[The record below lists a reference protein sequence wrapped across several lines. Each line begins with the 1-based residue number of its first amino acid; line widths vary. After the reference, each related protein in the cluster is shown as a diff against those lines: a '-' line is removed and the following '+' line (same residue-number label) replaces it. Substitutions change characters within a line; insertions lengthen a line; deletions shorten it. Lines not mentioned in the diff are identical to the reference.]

1 MRDQWT
7 AISGAVLVAAGAAG
21 LAYAYSGSGFMAG
34 LAAWAALLVG
44 AFLLI
49 RGISGFFATFMA
61 PQRSVESGYG
71 EAETRLFIQSLAA
84 MASADG
90 KIAAEEVAVIASI
103 HERMLGLAIAPAKV
117 EAVLAGLTGSFNIT
131 QALEKERD
139 RLSPLLR
146 ERIVKSCF
154 LVMMSDRV
162 EETAETGKIHEI
174 GRALGFSAEETE
186 DLIAMAGV

>member
-1 MRDQWT
+1 
-7 AISGAVLVAAGAAG
+7 
-21 LAYAYSGSGFMAG
+21 
-34 LAAWAALLVG
+34 
-44 AFLLI
+44 
-49 RGISGFFATFMA
+49 MA